1 MSKLPQWVN
10 MLLFL
15 LLLLAV
21 YFAWLISDVL
31 DTHEQ
36 YIILGLGMLA
46 SIPYFIIRM
55 RKARVISEE
64 QSEIQRKMNSDANKI
79 DPGQSILYLRPF
91 KADAN
96 EVHAVNHGGHKTIR
110 RSKSKKLKNSFD
122 SVRYNGKTYSNVE
135 ELICAMLSGKGI
147 PVAIGDP
154 NEAAMGSGISIGAQR
169 VYATDETWKDK
180 VDFFL
185 TRSKMVILYVDF
197 TDGVKWEIEQAY
209 TRYRDKVVF
218 IPKLYNK
225 RNKALEFFAV
235 IDALFIF
242 IAPIYHFKYKTFVFP
257 HLRRGC
263 AYYKSWKDTFGFEI
277 NDRICAVRV
286 MDGKPVLYQ
295 TSTGLIENQL
305 DAIHSAITEYNN
317 MKGCNLP
324 MNVKAISLP
333 GELSARSSFR
343 ARLIAEGV
351 VSFSPEGIKYRTVHF
366 IQFLLRFNLINKFI
380 WKYQVEPIKYDD
392 IVDVLPFKNNC
403 LELVTDRVNGSYF
416 FSVPYSQS
424 DSISDISA
432 FIQRCRDVGFDRAV
446 QNQDLFKKVE
456 SRCAKARKAMIL
468 PTIILMFASL
478 ILWFINGL
486 VGVVL
491 AAMAPVFAKQSGSK
505 ILYLISNILMIAI
518 VALTILLFI

>member
-1 MSKLPQWVN
+1 
-10 MLLFL
+10 
-15 LLLLAV
+15 
-21 YFAWLISDVL
+21 
-31 DTHEQ
+31 
-36 YIILGLGMLA
+36 
-46 SIPYFIIRM
+46 
-55 RKARVISEE
+55 
-64 QSEIQRKMNSDANKI
+64 
-79 DPGQSILYLRPF
+79 
-91 KADAN
+91 
-96 EVHAVNHGGHKTIR
+96 
-110 RSKSKKLKNSFD
+110 
-122 SVRYNGKTYSNVE
+122 
-135 ELICAMLSGKGI
+135 
-147 PVAIGDP
+147 
-154 NEAAMGSGISIGAQR
+154 
-169 VYATDETWKDK
+169 
-180 VDFFL
+180 
-185 TRSKMVILYVDF
+185 
-197 TDGVKWEIEQAY
+197 
-209 TRYRDKVVF
+209 
-218 IPKLYNK
+218 
-225 RNKALEFFAV
+225 
-235 IDALFIF
+235 
-242 IAPIYHFKYKTFVFP
+242 
-257 HLRRGC
+257 
-263 AYYKSWKDTFGFEI
+263 
-277 NDRICAVRV
+277 
-286 MDGKPVLYQ
+286 
-295 TSTGLIENQL
+295 
-305 DAIHSAITEYNN
+305 
-317 MKGCNLP
+317 